1 MVQPGLSQIISLS
14 QFNSIGD
21 RLLSGMGQTVMIW
34 QPKLGDP
41 DDHEQET
48 KTATRDSNI
57 EGLKVQ
63 EWPDFTT
70 KKKASKKKK
79 VVQKE

>member
-1 MVQPGLSQIISLS
+1 
-14 QFNSIGD
+14 
-21 RLLSGMGQTVMIW
+21 MGQTVMIW

-63 EWPDFTT
+63 EWPDFTA
-70 KKKASKKKK
+70 KKKAVKKKK
-79 VVQKE
+79 VVQKEWFHFVIFKFAKFKCL